1 MLAYKWDAATEKIVR
16 SDGVK
21 QILGED
27 EGTHTTG
34 PHMLSMIPPE
44 DRERL
49 TAAVAPLTPRSPI
62 FKSGIAH
69 GSSRLQ
75 SDRHIQYCSMYR

>member
-49 TAAVAPLTPRSPI
+49 TAAVAQLTPRSPI